1 MFDKPTKLTL
11 VLIVSCVALYIP
23 ELIGFNL
30 NAWLAVSPY
39 SPYYAPWQLV
49 TAMFAHGSLEH
60 LLMNM
65 VSLWWLGTLL
75 ERMQGTVRFAIV
87 YFVSGIMGNL
97 VFALFS
103 DGYAVGASGAIFGML
118 GAVAVLLYKHRQS
131 PVAKAMLQGLLVMI
145 AINVVNSFMP
155 GIALEAHFGGLLAGA
170 LVEVIILAIGS
181 KNANYPALRRA

>member
-60 LLMNM
+60 LLMNI

-145 AINVVNSFMP
+145 AINVVNSFRP

-181 KNANYPALRRA
+181 NNANYPALRRA

>member
-60 LLMNM
+60 LLMNI

-87 YFVSGIMGNL
+87 YFVSGIVGNL